1 MFFGSRYKVDPCT
14 SLLYLHCHTH
24 SPTPTL
30 TKTTALAEKINSL
43 AAKGHLQEAF
53 SNLHALTEAA
63 MQWDLTEKANDLERT
78 YRYLLQYAMA
88 DTDDPSRA
96 ETLDGITDGIISVVD
111 QCTRRA
117 RLDDNSPNLYYST
130 LRYEKLQPD
139 SITSLIGNYTEQ
151 ASSNVFGD
159 ILGNSTS
166 KTAKETLELLERRI
180 FNRIW
185 TTFPLSR
192 ADSTA
197 ISDALRSPL
206 LPTGFKILLISSV
219 MLGSLEFFETAR
231 IRLLLEFYSESKDIN
246 LRPVALT
253 AAITAMLRQPS
264 RTASPSVRA
273 LTHSMAST
281 DRASFENDLRIVI
294 TELARTRD
302 TERINQKMRDEVMP
316 TIMSMRPKFQQRF
329 TDNDFSD
336 LTDPEQSPEWMDMLD
351 KSGLSDTFRELS
363 EMQHEGADVMMS
375 TFIHL
380 KSFPFFNDVAN
391 WFLPFDTSHSSVVAA
406 ADHSSPIARMIAA
419 SPMLCD
425 SDKYSMAFSLTMMP
439 SAQRDMIA
447 SQLEAQKADIDAITA
462 DIINR
467 DENDTKAVVNR
478 YVRNLYRFFKLY
490 RRKGEFNDPFASMPS
505 AFDIPA
511 IAPCLR
517 STETISDLAEF
528 HFTHQMWSDAL
539 RLFNELDTVALP
551 DAAFYQKIGF
561 CYQNLGD
568 LNSALDYYLRAELL
582 DSTSM
587 WTLRRIASCS
597 RATGLWQQALDY
609 YMRIDGKDPDKP
621 STTLAIGECLT
632 ELNRYADAVKTL
644 YKAAYLKPDS
654 MPALRRLAWA
664 LLLNGDLENSRRQYQ
679 KVIQASPSPADYINM
694 GHIYLIEHNY
704 FDAANAYKLAMIL
717 GDMTPN
723 QLVETVETD
732 VPYLTKAGADSHVI
746 PLLLDHILYDLN

>member
-1 MFFGSRYKVDPCT
+1 MK
-14 SLLYLHCHTH
+14 
-24 SPTPTL
+24 L

-281 DRASFENDLRIVI
+281 DRASFENDR
-294 TELARTRD
+294 TCPHTRHRAHQPKDAR
-302 TERINQKMRDEVMP
+302 
-316 TIMSMRPKFQQRF
+316 
-329 TDNDFSD
+329 
-336 LTDPEQSPEWMDMLD
+336 
-351 KSGLSDTFRELS
+351 
-363 EMQHEGADVMMS
+363 
-375 TFIHL
+375 
-380 KSFPFFNDVAN
+380 
-391 WFLPFDTSHSSVVAA
+391 
-406 ADHSSPIARMIAA
+406 
-419 SPMLCD
+419 
-425 SDKYSMAFSLTMMP
+425 
-439 SAQRDMIA
+439 
-447 SQLEAQKADIDAITA
+447 
-462 DIINR
+462 
-467 DENDTKAVVNR
+467 
-478 YVRNLYRFFKLY
+478 
-490 RRKGEFNDPFASMPS
+490 
-505 AFDIPA
+505 
-511 IAPCLR
+511 
-517 STETISDLAEF
+517 
-528 HFTHQMWSDAL
+528 
-539 RLFNELDTVALP
+539 
-551 DAAFYQKIGF
+551 
-561 CYQNLGD
+561 
-568 LNSALDYYLRAELL
+568 
-582 DSTSM
+582 
-587 WTLRRIASCS
+587 
-597 RATGLWQQALDY
+597 
-609 YMRIDGKDPDKP
+609 
-621 STTLAIGECLT
+621 
-632 ELNRYADAVKTL
+632 
-644 YKAAYLKPDS
+644 
-654 MPALRRLAWA
+654 
-664 LLLNGDLENSRRQYQ
+664 
-679 KVIQASPSPADYINM
+679 
-694 GHIYLIEHNY
+694 
-704 FDAANAYKLAMIL
+704 
-717 GDMTPN
+717 
-723 QLVETVETD
+723 
-732 VPYLTKAGADSHVI
+732 
-746 PLLLDHILYDLN
+746 